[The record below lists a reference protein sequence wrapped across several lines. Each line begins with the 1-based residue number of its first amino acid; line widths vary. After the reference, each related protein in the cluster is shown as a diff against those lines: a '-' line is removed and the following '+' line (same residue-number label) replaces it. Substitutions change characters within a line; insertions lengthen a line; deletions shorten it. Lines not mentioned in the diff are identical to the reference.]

1 MTPSQAETIASAVMQ
16 PDDRRAEIAAQQQAQ
31 AQEQEQEQQLKRQR
45 KAAAIGLIGM
55 AAGALIAGQSGLPWV
70 KGLLYGGV
78 PTFFIAR
85 IWLDRRA
92 LHR

>member
-31 AQEQEQEQQLKRQR
+31 AQQLKRQR

-55 AAGALIAGQSGLPWV
+55 AAGALIAGQSGMPWV

-92 LHR
+92 LCR

>member
-31 AQEQEQEQQLKRQR
+31 AQAQQLKRQR

-92 LHR
+92 LCR

>member
-31 AQEQEQEQQLKRQR
+31 AQQLKRQR

-92 LHR
+92 LCR

>member
-1 MTPSQAETIASAVMQ
+1 MPPSQAETIASAVMQ

-31 AQEQEQEQQLKRQR
+31 AQQLKRQR

-92 LHR
+92 LCR

>member
-1 MTPSQAETIASAVMQ
+1 MTPSQAETIASTVMQ

-31 AQEQEQEQQLKRQR
+31 AQQLKRQR

-92 LHR
+92 LCR